1 MSGLLAQLSP
11 QVLTQLIRISVFLGV
26 TLMVLGLI
34 SVLAPRVRR
43 RNLLVERIGRAVLA
57 PVETFERPGE
67 NPWTRLVKPFGQFL
81 MPRKVSELSSIRAK
95 LGYAGYRKQNAVV
108 TFYGLKAIMVAAA
121 PLSYFLLS
129 LLLPMPFP
137 NPVLVIP
144 IVMLLGYFLPDIVLA
159 RLIRRRQFAI
169 FRTLPDIMDLMVVC
183 IESGLGIDVTLK
195 RVGEEIG
202 GVSPVLAHEF
212 GTLSLELQTGVP
224 RAQALQNLTDRNGES
239 GLRSLVRVLS
249 QADRF
254 GTSVA
259 QALRVHSES
268 MTTKRIQMV
277 EEMAGKATVKLVFP
291 LILCILPALW
301 IVLVGPA
308 LIRLF
313 AALKGVSH

>member
-1 MSGLLAQLSP
+1 MSELLTHLSP
-11 QVLTQLIRISVFLGV
+11 QVLTQLIRVGVFLGV

-34 SVLAPRVRR
+34 SVMAPRVRR
-43 RNLLVERIGRAVLA
+43 RNLLVERIGRAVMV
-57 PVETFERPGE
+57 PVEMFESPGG
-67 NPWTRLVKPFGQFL
+67 NRWARFIKPLGEFL
-81 MPRKVSELSSIRAK
+81 LPRKVSELSSIRVK
-95 LGYAGYRKQNAVV
+95 LGYAGYRRRNTVV
-108 TFYGLKAIMVAAA
+108 MFYGLKAVLIAAL
-121 PLSYFLLS
+121 PLSFLL
-129 LLLPMPFP
+129 LNLIRPLP
-137 NPVLVIP
+137 NPMVLIP
-144 IVMLLGYFLPDIVLA
+144 MTMLLGYFLPDMVLS
-159 RLIRRRQFAI
+159 RLILRRQGTI
-169 FRTLPDIMDLMVVC
+169 FRTLPDVMDLMIVC
-183 IESGLGIDVTLK
+183 IESGLGIDVTFK

-224 RAQALQNLTDRNGES
+224 RAQALQNLADRNGET

-268 MTTKRIQMV
+268 MTTKRMQMV
-277 EEMAGKATVKLVFP
+277 EELTGKATVKLVFP

-313 AALKGVSH
+313 AALKGVGH